1 MADSAATN
9 PPPPVGEAAPDQDQT
24 PPAAGKD
31 RAAAA
36 QRRTRLFTILGG
48 AVALVAVGV
57 LLYWLLIGQF
67 SVSTDNAYVNADTA
81 DITPLISAPVT
92 DVKVSETQTVK
103 KGDVLVTLDDSDT
116 RVALD
121 QARAELGQAERKV
134 SGYYSNNEALAGQV
148 SARDADIARAD
159 AQIASARSD
168 LERAQTEL
176 GRRQRLA
183 TTGAVS
189 GDELTQAQNQFHTA
203 QAALAEAEAGR
214 IQALANKT
222 AAEASRK
229 VNEALIAGSSFQD
242 NPEIAAARAN
252 VAMAELNESRTVLRA
267 PFDGVIAKKQVSI
280 GQRVAVGS
288 DLMTVVPV
296 ESAYV
301 DANFKEVQLRKVR
314 VGQPVTL
321 VADKYGDS
329 VKFHGTVIGFAGGT
343 GAAFA
348 MIPAQNAT
356 GNWIKVVQRLPV
368 RIQLRPDELRQ
379 HPLQVGLSMKAVVD
393 VSRR

>member
-9 PPPPVGEAAPDQDQT
+9 PRPPLAEVAQAPASADE
-24 PPAAGKD
+24 G

-36 QRRTRLFTILGG
+36 GRRKRLFVILGAVIALA
-48 AVALVAVGV
+48 AVAAVG
-57 LLYWLLIGQF
+57 YWLLIGQF
-67 SVSTDNAYVNADTA
+67 RVSTDNAYVNADTA

-92 DVKVSETQTVK
+92 EVDVVETQPVK
-103 KGDVLVTLDDSDT
+103 AGQVLVRLDDSDT

-121 QARAELGQAERKV
+121 QARAQLGQAERKV
-134 SGYYSNNEALAGQV
+134 QGYYSTREALTGQV
-148 SARDADIARAD
+148 NARDADIARAD
-159 AQIASARSD
+159 AQIMSAKSD

-176 GRRQRLA
+176 GRRERLQ
-183 TTGAVS
+183 TSGAVS
-189 GDELTQAQNQFHTA
+189 GDELTTAQNQFHTA
-203 QAALAEAEAGR
+203 QAELAQALAGR
-214 IQALANKT
+214 VQALANKK
-222 AAEASRK
+222 AAEASRS
-229 VNEALIAGSSFQD
+229 VNEALIADSSFHD

-252 VAMAELNESRTVLRA
+252 VAQAELNESRTILRA
-267 PFDGVIAKKQVSI
+267 PLDGVVAKKNVSV
-280 GQRVAVGS
+280 GQRVAVGTA
-288 DLMTVVPV
+288 LMTIVPI
-296 ESAYV
+296 EAAYV

-314 VGQPVTL
+314 DGQPVVLT
-321 VADKYGDS
+321 ADKYGDG

-368 RIQLRPDELRQ
+368 RIRLNPQELRA

-393 VSRR
+393 VSRP